1 MLMLLE
7 GTKRLI
13 SPISACSEGEMSTPA
28 MPALGCS
35 SYRLG
40 ELEDLGVNEISQHL
54 HINNRAYRLV
64 IGVNR
69 N

>member
-1 MLMLLE
+1 
-7 GTKRLI
+7 
-13 SPISACSEGEMSTPA
+13 MSTPA